1 MSGALNSVNS
11 FLGCFLSSLD
21 GFLSL
26 FLYSFD
32 SFLYLLFDLRL
43 FVGQLVELLCHDS
56 SFGMTDAFCTEVVAD
71 DGADVSV
78 CAYNSAPR
86 TECGYLVTIV
96 IRPVNEST
104 TLVNNVAQS

>member
-1 MSGALNSVNS
+1 MHLGDSVVRLRLRLSCNIHSSIGSLLRCFLNSVYS

-86 TECGYLVTIV
+86 T
-96 IRPVNEST
+96 
-104 TLVNNVAQS
+104 